1 MDVHRA
7 LLVTGIPEDL
17 EQTAIEAVLKPALL
31 PLGKFRLRNTR
42 AVRDEKAKA
51 SLMEFVKGINHGAIP
66 EEIPGKDGNW
76 RVLCKDSAEGTRVL
90 RQMKRLLLDKRPP
103 QATVA
108 RAPGDTP
115 TPPASETLALES
127 EPGVREAGPPP
138 GAAKD
143 ARRGRRG
150 HRNRTRGSRWARR
163 ASWRAAIHV
172 GERESQDSPD

>member
-17 EQTAIEAVLKPALL
+17 ERTAIEAVLKPALL

-66 EEIPGKDGNW
+66 EEIPGKDGDW

-103 QATVA
+103 TGHSGQ
-108 RAPGDTP
+108 
-115 TPPASETLALES
+115 
-127 EPGVREAGPPP
+127 GP
-138 GAAKD
+138 
-143 ARRGRRG
+143 RG
-150 HRNRTRGSRWARR
+150 HAHPSRFGDPGSGVGARGQGGWPP
-163 ASWRAAIHV
+163 SWC
-172 GERESQDSPD
+172 SQRC